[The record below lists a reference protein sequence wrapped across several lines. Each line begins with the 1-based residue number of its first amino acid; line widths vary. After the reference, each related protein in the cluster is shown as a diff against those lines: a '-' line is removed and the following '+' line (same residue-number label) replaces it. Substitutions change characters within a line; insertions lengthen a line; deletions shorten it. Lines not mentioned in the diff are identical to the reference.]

1 MTDSER
7 VVAIRQA
14 LKEHGYNNRKVG
26 VRYDGYAI
34 WLTIKDLA
42 IDIKEIEQLA
52 KGYESYERDLKR
64 RKHFCVCKLCLRP
77 NGLNASAGVEHISPS
92 PHNKLAS

>member
-34 WLTIKDLA
+34 WLTIAETL
-42 IDIKEIEQLA
+42 
-52 KGYESYERDLKR
+52 
-64 RKHFCVCKLCLRP
+64 LCL
-77 NGLNASAGVEHISPS
+77 
-92 PHNKLAS
+92 

>member
-14 LKEHGYNNRKVG
+14 LKEHGYNNRKVC

-42 IDIKEIEQLA
+42 IDIKEIEQLT
-52 KGYESYERDLKR
+52 KGYESYERDEFTGEILSGGNT
-64 RKHFCVCKLCLRP
+64 FVFV
-77 NGLNASAGVEHISPS
+77 NYAYGLTA
-92 PHNKLAS
+92 

>member
-34 WLTIKDLA
+34 WLTINDLA

-52 KGYESYERDLKR
+52 KGYESYERDEFTGEILSGGNT
-64 RKHFCVCKLCLRP
+64 FVFV
-77 NGLNASAGVEHISPS
+77 NYAYGLTA
-92 PHNKLAS
+92 

>member
-7 VVAIRQA
+7 IAAIRQA
-14 LKEHGYNNRKVG
+14 LKEHGHSSRKVG

-34 WLTIKDLA
+34 WLTIKDLD

-52 KGYESYERDLKR
+52 KGYESYERDEFTGEILSGGNT
-64 RKHFCVCKLCLRP
+64 FVFV
-77 NGLNASAGVEHISPS
+77 NYAYGLTA
-92 PHNKLAS
+92 

>member
-52 KGYESYERDLKR
+52 KGYESYERDEFTGEILSGGNT
-64 RKHFCVCKLCLRP
+64 FVFV
-77 NGLNASAGVEHISPS
+77 NYAYGLTA
-92 PHNKLAS
+92 

>member
-52 KGYESYERDLKR
+52 KGYESYERDEFTGEILSGENT
-64 RKHFCVCKLCLRP
+64 FVFV
-77 NGLNASAGVEHISPS
+77 NYAYGLTA
-92 PHNKLAS
+92 

>member
-52 KGYESYERDLKR
+52 KGYESYERDEFTGEILSGGNT
-64 RKHFCVCKLCLRP
+64 FVFV
-77 NGLNASAGVEHISPS
+77 NYAYGITA
-92 PHNKLAS
+92 

>member
-52 KGYESYERDLKR
+52 KGYESYERDEFTGETLSGGNT
-64 RKHFCVCKLCLRP
+64 FVFV
-77 NGLNASAGVEHISPS
+77 NYAYGLTA
-92 PHNKLAS
+92 

>member
-34 WLTIKDLA
+34 GLTIKDLA

-52 KGYESYERDLKR
+52 KGYESYERDEFTGEILSGGNT
-64 RKHFCVCKLCLRP
+64 FAFV
-77 NGLNASAGVEHISPS
+77 NYAYGLTA
-92 PHNKLAS
+92 

>member
-1 MTDSER
+1 MKGEQKTTDSER
-7 VVAIRQA
+7 LAAIRQA
-14 LKEHGYNNRKVG
+14 LKEHGYSNRKVG

-52 KGYESYERDLKR
+52 KGYESYERDEFTGEILSGGNTFVFVNYAYGLK
-64 RKHFCVCKLCLRP
+64 
-77 NGLNASAGVEHISPS
+77 S
-92 PHNKLAS
+92 

>member
-7 VVAIRQA
+7 LAAIRQA
-14 LKEHGYNNRKVG
+14 LKEHGYSNRKVG
-26 VRYDGYAI
+26 VLYDGYAI

-52 KGYESYERDLKR
+52 KGYESYERDEFTGEILSGGNTFVFVNYAYGLK
-64 RKHFCVCKLCLRP
+64 
-77 NGLNASAGVEHISPS
+77 S
-92 PHNKLAS
+92 

>member
-1 MTDSER
+1 MTNSER
-7 VVAIRQA
+7 LAAIRQA
-14 LKEHGYNNRKVG
+14 LKEHGYSNRKVG

-52 KGYESYERDLKR
+52 KGYKSYERDEFTGEILSGGNTFVFVNYAYGLK
-64 RKHFCVCKLCLRP
+64 
-77 NGLNASAGVEHISPS
+77 S
-92 PHNKLAS
+92 

>member
-52 KGYESYERDLKR
+52 KGYESYERDEFTGEILSGGNT
-64 RKHFCVCKLCLRP
+64 FVFV
-77 NGLNASAGVEHISPS
+77 NYTYGLTA
-92 PHNKLAS
+92 

>member
-7 VVAIRQA
+7 GVAIRQA

-52 KGYESYERDLKR
+52 KGYESYERDEFTGEILSGGNT
-64 RKHFCVCKLCLRP
+64 FVFV
-77 NGLNASAGVEHISPS
+77 NYAYGLTA
-92 PHNKLAS
+92 

>member
-1 MTDSER
+1 MTDRER
-7 VVAIRQA
+7 LAAIRQA
-14 LKEHGYNNRKVG
+14 LKEHGYSNRKVG

-52 KGYESYERDLKR
+52 KGYESYERDEFTGEILSGGNTFVFVNYAYGLK
-64 RKHFCVCKLCLRP
+64 
-77 NGLNASAGVEHISPS
+77 S
-92 PHNKLAS
+92 

>member
-52 KGYESYERDLKR
+52 QGYESYERDEFTGEILSGGNT
-64 RKHFCVCKLCLRP
+64 FVFV
-77 NGLNASAGVEHISPS
+77 NYAYGLTA
-92 PHNKLAS
+92 

>member
-26 VRYDGYAI
+26 VRYDEYAI

-52 KGYESYERDLKR
+52 KGYESYERDEFTGEILSGGNT
-64 RKHFCVCKLCLRP
+64 FVFV
-77 NGLNASAGVEHISPS
+77 NYAYGLTA
-92 PHNKLAS
+92 

>member
-7 VVAIRQA
+7 LAAIRQA
-14 LKEHGYNNRKVG
+14 LKEHGYSNRKVG

-52 KGYESYERDLKR
+52 KGYESYERDKFTGEILSGGNTFVFVNYAYGLK
-64 RKHFCVCKLCLRP
+64 
-77 NGLNASAGVEHISPS
+77 S
-92 PHNKLAS
+92 

>member
-34 WLTIKDLA
+34 WLTIKIWPLTS
-42 IDIKEIEQLA
+42 K
-52 KGYESYERDLKR
+52 
-64 RKHFCVCKLCLRP
+64 KLS
-77 NGLNASAGVEHISPS
+77 NSQKAMKATSEMSSPARS
-92 PHNKLAS
+92 

>member
-7 VVAIRQA
+7 LAAIRQA
-14 LKEHGYNNRKVG
+14 PKEHGYSNRKVG

-52 KGYESYERDLKR
+52 KGYESYERDEFTGEILSGGNTFVFVNCAYGLK
-64 RKHFCVCKLCLRP
+64 
-77 NGLNASAGVEHISPS
+77 S
-92 PHNKLAS
+92 

>member
-7 VVAIRQA
+7 IAAIRQA
-14 LKEHGYNNRKVG
+14 LKEHGYSNRKVG

-42 IDIKEIEQLA
+42 IDIKEIEQLT
-52 KGYESYERDLKR
+52 KGYESYERDEFTGEILSGGNT
-64 RKHFCVCKLCLRP
+64 FVFV
-77 NGLNASAGVEHISPS
+77 NYAYSITA
-92 PHNKLAS
+92 

>member
-7 VVAIRQA
+7 LAAIRQA
-14 LKEHGYNNRKVG
+14 LKEHGYSNRKVG
-26 VRYDGYAI
+26 VRYDEYAI

-52 KGYESYERDLKR
+52 KGYKSYERDEFTGEILSGGNTFVFVNYAYGLK
-64 RKHFCVCKLCLRP
+64 
-77 NGLNASAGVEHISPS
+77 S
-92 PHNKLAS
+92 